1 MKCCFVLD
9 FWRKG
14 MHYFD
19 TLFQK
24 SQLFLKNIRIFSFS
38 LSNRKSNNQ
47 INNILTP
54 YSIPCGAEPVFI
66 NYFSLK
72 INCSP

>member
-24 SQLFLKNIRIFSFS
+24 SQLFLKNIRISSFS

-47 INNILTP
+47 IDNILTS
-54 YSIPCGAEPVFI
+54 YSIPCSAEPFFI

-72 INCSP
+72 INCRP